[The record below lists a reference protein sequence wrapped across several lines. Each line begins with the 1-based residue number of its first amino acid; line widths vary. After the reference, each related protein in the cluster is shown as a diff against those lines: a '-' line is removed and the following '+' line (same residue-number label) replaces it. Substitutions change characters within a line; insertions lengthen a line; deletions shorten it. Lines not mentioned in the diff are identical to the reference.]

1 MEAKKI
7 AILDIIQDGGKINV
21 LSNIEDAIEQ
31 AKLDIVSLDET
42 IDSVDGL
49 KPNCDK
55 LDYALSAC
63 SGALCGLIDIFLI
76 GKPGESPL
84 GNITDKWFENR
95 TCDFA
100 KLCGWNGAKDGSDPL
115 KSAIGFLE
123 RHYHIPYDQ
132 RGMGDAGSEIFGLN
146 AKNHH
151 FKSLG
156 HNPSLLGL
164 FFSILN
170 QFTNTSDFISDGK
183 QMELL
188 EADGGFELKGN
199 SVTAKLWC
207 GFTNWFCHLMSD
219 VSGSSG
225 GKGRGMG
232 IPSPLW
238 TWTNDIISIKSKLNI
253 PVFQFDKDVNNLALN
268 IYEQGFDLRFQT
280 AQTIPVIINELVVRL
295 FYSIRRLIKYHKE
308 TDKAN
313 YSFKGLWKAC
323 EPFSNPTVKRMLTI
337 AHATFCL
344 IDITDA
350 TVRGF
355 VSGGGNFNGIEFFLR
370 LNVAGVGRFSICLFG
385 EAKRAI
391 NIHRT
396 KNEAILAEKQKTIV
410 ENYIEGLN
418 TLKAKYDDEDYLSF
432 VDDLKVNDYKSA
444 FTKTV
449 SLAKLREVPSRNRLE
464 TKNDIDNY
472 FNPKRL

>member
-170 QFTNTSDFISDGK
+170 QFTNTS
-183 QMELL
+183 
-188 EADGGFELKGN
+188 
-199 SVTAKLWC
+199 
-207 GFTNWFCHLMSD
+207 
-219 VSGSSG
+219 
-225 GKGRGMG
+225 MG
-232 IPSPLW
+232 
-238 TWTNDIISIKSKLNI
+238 
-253 PVFQFDKDVNNLALN
+253 
-268 IYEQGFDLRFQT
+268 
-280 AQTIPVIINELVVRL
+280 
-295 FYSIRRLIKYHKE
+295 
-308 TDKAN
+308 
-313 YSFKGLWKAC
+313 
-323 EPFSNPTVKRMLTI
+323 
-337 AHATFCL
+337 
-344 IDITDA
+344 
-350 TVRGF
+350 
-355 VSGGGNFNGIEFFLR
+355 
-370 LNVAGVGRFSICLFG
+370 
-385 EAKRAI
+385 
-391 NIHRT
+391 HRT
-396 KNEAILAEKQKTIV
+396 KRK
-410 ENYIEGLN
+410 
-418 TLKAKYDDEDYLSF
+418 
-432 VDDLKVNDYKSA
+432 
-444 FTKTV
+444 
-449 SLAKLREVPSRNRLE
+449 
-464 TKNDIDNY
+464 
-472 FNPKRL
+472 